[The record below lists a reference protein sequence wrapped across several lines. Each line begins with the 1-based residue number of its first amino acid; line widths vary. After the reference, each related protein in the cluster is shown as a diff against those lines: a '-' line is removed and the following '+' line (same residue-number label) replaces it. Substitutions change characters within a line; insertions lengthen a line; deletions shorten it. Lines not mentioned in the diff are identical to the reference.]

1 MDHPTHSFLSDFLTG
16 KARTSAPATKPGA
29 VSCAFEEVDVEEP
42 GALATASSTPKKES
56 AKAKRM
62 ADEAAKATGRRTVR
76 ATVPGVTMMEPEEPS
91 VAAGVE
97 PSSSK
102 KPKVASSSSSRDRK
116 AARGI
121 AATVPGAVSMINEE
135 EAVGSHE
142 PEPIVVSRRISRG
155 PRQEE
160 PELVDER
167 APMKQHGKSR
177 GKPATT
183 PGVVRM
189 QENTVTTASYG
200 MEKPA
205 RVTTGEIAM
214 PGAVSVIVGEV
225 ATSAGA
231 DTAGS
236 ARPGAQAMSGGESGG
251 QDAAVRRK
259 DPRANARTKK
269 AGAAA
274 GGAAAVQG
282 GANAYQARMEEKIKS
297 MEEELGAGSS
307 NHKDDHKFDETFLSV
322 KSNEK
327 DSLKGRD
334 DDEPKMGLALLP
346 PQEAPA
352 PYATSADRGVAGAPD
367 LVHGTTHAGYG
378 GAGYGGAG
386 YGGFGNMSDDGL
398 AVAIAVED
406 EEEELFFPAAI
417 EYDPDSKPPL
427 HKNRRFRVYAIGA
440 FLLFVVVIIGVVI
453 GVVAGGGSGSR
464 TYPPTG
470 TPTSSPT
477 SSQEGMYRQQFAAV
491 VGDAVMT
498 AGTPHDMAANW
509 IIAEDP
515 AKLGSEAPNLIQ
527 RYLLALFYFITTNNG
542 STPWRSCNR
551 PTGDEEEDECQFERI
566 TRFDNDS
573 IGYVPETAVRWL
585 SAGHECTWVGSMCD
599 ELQISRALEVCK
611 YCCFV

>member
-1 MDHPTHSFLSDFLTG
+1 M
-16 KARTSAPATKPGA
+16 
-29 VSCAFEEVDVEEP
+29 EEP

-91 VAAGVE
+91 VEAGVE
-97 PSSSK
+97 QDSSSK
-102 KPKVASSSSSRDRK
+102 KPKVASSSSNRDRK

-167 APMKQHGKSR
+167 VPMKQHGKSR

-189 QENTVTTASYG
+189 QQNTVTTASYG

-214 PGAVSVIVGEV
+214 PGAVSVLVGEV
-225 ATSAGA
+225 ATSAEA
-231 DTAGS
+231 DTADNYAGS
-236 ARPGAQAMSGGESGG
+236 ARPGAQAMSGGENGG
-251 QDAAVRRK
+251 QDAASRRK

-269 AGAAA
+269 AGAAV
-274 GGAAAVQG
+274 GGAAALQG
-282 GANAYQARMEEKIKS
+282 GADDYHARMEEKIKS
-297 MEEELGAGSS
+297 MEEKLGAGSS
-307 NHKDDHKFDETFLSV
+307 NHEDDHKVDDEKKNFLSV

-327 DSLKGRD
+327 DPLKGRD
-334 DDEPKMGLALLP
+334 DDEPKIGLLP

-352 PYATSADRGVAGAPD
+352 PYATSADRGIAGAPD

-378 GAGYGGAG
+378 GAGN
-386 YGGFGNMSDDGL
+386 GGFGNMPDEGL
-398 AVAIAVED
+398 AVAIALGD

-427 HKNRRFRVYAIGA
+427 HKNRRFRVYATGA
-440 FLLFVVVIIGVVI
+440 FLLFVVIVIGVVV

-551 PTGDEEEDECQFERI
+551 PTGDEGDECQFERF
-566 TRFDNDS
+566 TRLNNDS